1 MAAYLGGL
9 AAIAL
14 SLAVLMAFAWVVRR
28 RTGNSG

>member
-1 MAAYLGGL
+1 MAVFL